1 MSATDIV
8 NSKNPNSNSNKLDV
22 LATVHN
28 QTEIDN
34 GQDFEEVYSK
44 YLADRTDAADI
55 SGNIEELE
63 FLESIKGVQS
73 KASEEAR
80 LMFMIKPPKELAGK
94 MLTFGKGKGV
104 VVGSSNENYNYYYDL
119 FKNNADTNYGPSEAI
134 EKLLNLENLE
144 GSEDSQT
151 FVNASQEILNN
162 FTSSQLKTYN
172 STNKNLQE
180 IKIDLQDTENLS
192 KQDILLLN
200 VRKDR
205 LENTLQ
211 TLIDGPA
218 ITFAG
223 LTLEERERKEAEQDL
238 RVVKNQLKN
247 SDRFTPKEIVELNEK
262 QKELENILNIK

>member
-1 MSATDIV
+1 
-8 NSKNPNSNSNKLDV
+8 
-22 LATVHN
+22 
-28 QTEIDN
+28 
-34 GQDFEEVYSK
+34 
-44 YLADRTDAADI
+44 
-55 SGNIEELE
+55 
-63 FLESIKGVQS
+63 
-73 KASEEAR
+73 
-80 LMFMIKPPKELAGK
+80 MFIINPPKELAGT
-94 MLTFGKGKGV
+94 MLSLGDGKGV
-104 VVGSSNENYNYYYDL
+104 VVGSKNENYNYYYEL

-134 EKLLNLENLE
+134 EKLLNSRDSRDSTDFK

-151 FVNASQEILNN
+151 FVNASQEVLNN

-200 VRKDR
+200 VKKNR

-211 TLIDGPA
+211 KLIDGPV

-223 LTLEERERKEAEQDL
+223 LTLEERERKEVEQDL